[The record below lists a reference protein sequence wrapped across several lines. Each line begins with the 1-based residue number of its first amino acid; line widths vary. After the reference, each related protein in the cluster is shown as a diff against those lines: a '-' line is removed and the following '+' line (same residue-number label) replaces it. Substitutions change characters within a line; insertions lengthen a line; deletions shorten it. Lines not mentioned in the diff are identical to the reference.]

1 MRWNEL
7 GKFLVIAMAII
18 GGFCVYISPLASSIK
33 QGLDLQGGTHVV
45 LQAVD
50 TPEQKV
56 DDDAVNRSV
65 KIIERRVN
73 ELGLTEPVIQ
83 RQGKDRIIVELPG
96 VKDPEKA
103 IGMLGRTALLQFK
116 DMSGKVVMTGN
127 DLKDARAAVHNGAAV
142 VSLDFS
148 SEGGKKFA
156 ELTARNIGKQI
167 AIELDGQTL
176 TAPVVQ
182 EAITGGRAQIS
193 GQRNIDEAE
202 HLAILL
208 RSGSLPVKIEVMENR
223 TVGPTLGQDSK
234 EKSEKAFY
242 IGISGVFIF
251 MLLFYRLAGI
261 VADIALLLYVMLL
274 LVVMR
279 QLGATLTLPGIAG
292 IILSIGM
299 AVDAN
304 VLIFERFKEEMTA
317 GKTIR
322 SAMDSGFSRALI
334 TILDSNITTLMAAG
348 VLFYLGTGPI
358 KGFAVTLA
366 LGTLLSMFTAVT
378 VSKFMLRFLVYSGL
392 TNKPFWYGCIG
403 VDPVDT
409 TRPAVRK
416 PVKKEEVKEEVV
428 EEPKAE
434 EEEEDDGLP
443 RFDLSHLDEEKPAKK
458 YNVKPPRDPARPT
471 KKYNIKPPANP
482 ARPTAKPADK
492 EVKE

>member
-7 GKFLVIAMAII
+7 GKFLVIALAII
-18 GGFCVYISPLASSIK
+18 GGFCVYISPLAKSIQ

-45 LQAVD
+45 LQAGD
-50 TPEQKV
+50 TPDLKV

-103 IGMLGRTALLQFK
+103 IAMLGRTAMLQFK
-116 DMSGKVVMTGN
+116 DINGKVVLTGK
-127 DLKDARAAVHNGAAV
+127 DLKDARAQVSQGNQAV
-142 VSLDFS
+142 VGLEFS
-148 SEGGKKFA
+148 DEGGKKFA
-156 ELTARNIGKQI
+156 DLTARNIGKQI
-167 AIELDGQTL
+167 AIVLDGEVL

-193 GQRNIDEAE
+193 GSRNVEEAE

-208 RSGSLPVKIEVMENR
+208 RSGSLPVKIEVLENR

-234 EKSEKAFY
+234 DKSVKAFL
-242 IGISGVFIF
+242 IGIAGVFVF
-251 MLLFYRLAGI
+251 MLLFYRLSGV

-274 LVVMR
+274 LLIMR
-279 QLGATLTLPGIAG
+279 YLGATLTLPGIAG

-304 VLIFERFKEEMTA
+304 VLIFERFKEETKK
-317 GKTIR
+317 GKTLR
-322 SAMDSGFSRALI
+322 SAMDSGFSRAII
-334 TILDSNITTLMAAG
+334 TILDSNITTLMAAA

-378 VSKFMLRFLVYSGL
+378 VTKFLMRFLVYSNITKSYFLFG
-392 TNKPFWYGCIG
+392 
-403 VDPVDT
+403 
-409 TRPAVRK
+409 A
-416 PVKKEEVKEEVV
+416 
-428 EEPKAE
+428 KAPE
-434 EEEEDDGLP
+434 
-443 RFDLSHLDEEKPAKK
+443 A
-458 YNVKPPRDPARPT
+458 
-471 KKYNIKPPANP
+471 
-482 ARPTAKPADK
+482 K
-492 EVKE
+492 EVAK

>member
-7 GKFLVIAMAII
+7 GKFLIIALAIV
-18 GGFCVYISPLASSIK
+18 GGFCVYISPLSNSIK

-50 TPEQKV
+50 TPELKV

-65 KIIERRVN
+65 KVIERRVN

-103 IGMLGRTALLQFK
+103 IAMLGRTAMLQFK
-116 DMSGKVVMTGN
+116 DESGKVVLTGS
-127 DLKDARAAVHNGAAV
+127 DLKDAKAQVSQGNQAV
-142 VSLDFS
+142 VGLEFND
-148 SEGGKKFA
+148 EGGKKFA
-156 ELTARNIGKQI
+156 DLTARNVGKKI
-167 AIELDGQTL
+167 AIELDGQVL

-182 EAITGGRAQIS
+182 EAITGGHAQIS
-193 GQRNIDEAE
+193 GSRNVEEAE

-234 EKSEKAFY
+234 DKSVKAFS
-242 IGISGVFIF
+242 IGIIGVFVF
-251 MLLFYRLAGI
+251 MLLFYRLAGV

-274 LVVMR
+274 LLVMR
-279 QLGATLTLPGIAG
+279 YLGATLTLPGIAG
-292 IILSIGM
+292 IILSVGM

-304 VLIFERFKEEMTA
+304 VLIFERFKEEVKR
-317 GKTIR
+317 GKTLR
-322 SAMDSGFSRALI
+322 SAMDSGFGRAI
-334 TILDSNITTLMAAG
+334 VTILDSNLTTILAAA

-378 VSKFMLRFLVYSGL
+378 VTKFLLRFLIYSNI
-392 TNKPFWYGCIG
+392 TKSPFLFGARA
-403 VDPVDT
+403 PK
-409 TRPAVRK
+409 A
-416 PVKKEEVKEEVV
+416 KEEV
-428 EEPKAE
+428 
-434 EEEEDDGLP
+434 
-443 RFDLSHLDEEKPAKK
+443 AK
-458 YNVKPPRDPARPT
+458 
-471 KKYNIKPPANP
+471 
-482 ARPTAKPADK
+482 
-492 EVKE
+492 

>member
-1 MRWNEL
+1 LRWNEL
-7 GKFLVIAMAII
+7 GKFLIVVLAIV
-18 GGFCVYISPLASSIK
+18 GGFLTQIGPLAGSIK

-50 TPEQKV
+50 TPELKV

-103 IGMLGRTALLQFK
+103 IAMLGRTAMLQFK
-116 DMSGKVVMTGN
+116 DMNGKVVLTGK
-127 DLKDARAAVHNGAAV
+127 DLKDARAQVSQGNQAV
-142 VSLDFS
+142 VGLEFS
-148 SEGGKKFA
+148 EEGGKKFG

-167 AIELDGQTL
+167 AIELDGEVL

-193 GQRNIDEAE
+193 GSRTVEDAE

-234 EKSEKAFY
+234 DKSVKAFS
-242 IGISGVFIF
+242 IGIIGVFVF
-251 MLLFYRLAGI
+251 MLLFYRLSGL

-274 LVVMR
+274 LFVMR
-279 QLGATLTLPGIAG
+279 YLGATLTLPGIAG

-304 VLIFERFKEEMTA
+304 VLIFERFKEEIKK
-317 GKTIR
+317 GKTLR
-322 SAMDSGFSRALI
+322 SAMDAGFGRALV
-334 TILDSNITTLMAAG
+334 TILDSNVTTLMAAA

-378 VSKFMLRFLVYSGL
+378 ITKYLLRFLIYSNI
-392 TNKPFWYGCIG
+392 TKNPAFFGCS
-403 VDPVDT
+403 
-409 TRPAVRK
+409 A
-416 PVKKEEVKEEVV
+416 
-428 EEPKAE
+428 PKA
-434 EEEEDDGLP
+434 
-443 RFDLSHLDEEKPAKK
+443 
-458 YNVKPPRDPARPT
+458 V
-471 KKYNIKPPANP
+471 
-482 ARPTAKPADK
+482 DK
-492 EVKE
+492 EVTK